1 MLNTEFSPWP
11 SFSVDEIDAVR
22 KVLLSNKVNYWTG
35 TECLKFEKEFA
46 NYCNT
51 SYAVAL
57 SNGSVALELAL
68 RSLGVGPGDEVIVTS
83 RTFVATVSSI
93 VLVGATPVFV
103 DIERNS
109 QNISIE
115 SIKLAITDKTSAI
128 ICVHLAG
135 WACEMDSIM
144 ELADSYGIFVIE
156 DCAQAHGARY
166 KGHPVGS
173 IGNVGTWSFCQD
185 KILST
190 GGEGGMITTNDEN
203 IWRNIWSYKDHGKS
217 FETVNN
223 PKHSNGFQWLH
234 ESIGSN
240 YRMTEMQGA
249 IGRIQLSK
257 LTLWND
263 CRRKNAEAILNTC
276 KQFSSILR
284 ITKPPSYIHNAWY
297 KCYIFIRPEGMKDRW
312 SRDRIVEE
320 INNRGVPCYTGVC
333 PEIYLEKAFKSRSF
347 EPDKRLPVAKE
358 LGETSLMFLVHPT
371 LTTDE
376 VNKTCDIIS
385 EVMQLA
391 SI

>member
-1 MLNTEFSPWP
+1 LLNSKFSPWP
-11 SFSVDEIDAVR
+11 SFSFDEIDAVR

-68 RSLGVGPGDEVIVTS
+68 RALGVGPGDEVIVTP

-93 VLVGATPVFV
+93 ILVGATPVFV
-103 DIERNS
+103 DVERNS

-115 SIKLAITDKTSAI
+115 SIEPAITDKTSAI

-135 WACEMDSIM
+135 WACEMDPIM

-156 DCAQAHGARY
+156 DCAQAHGAKY
-166 KGHPVGS
+166 KGRPVGS

-185 KILST
+185 KILTT

-217 FETVNN
+217 FEVANKPN
-223 PKHSNGFQWLH
+223 LSNGYQWLH
-234 ESIGSN
+234 ESIGNN

-249 IGRIQLSK
+249 IGRIQLRK
-257 LTLWND
+257 LALWND
-263 CRRKNAEAILNTC
+263 CRRKNAEEILNTC
-276 KQFSSILR
+276 KNFSSILR
-284 ITKPPSYIHNAWY
+284 VSEPPSYIQNAWY
-297 KCYIFIRPEGMKDRW
+297 KCYIFIRPEGMKERW
-312 SRDRIVEE
+312 SRDRIIEE
-320 INNRGVPCYTGVC
+320 INYLGVPCYTGVC
-333 PEIYLEKAFKSRSF
+333 PEVYLEKVFKKKGF
-347 EPDKRLPVAKE
+347 EPIKRLPFAKE
-358 LGETSLMFLVHPT
+358 LGDTSLMFLIHPT
-371 LTTDE
+371 LTVDE
-376 VNKTCDIIS
+376 VGKTCDIIS
-385 EVMQLA
+385 KVMRQA
-391 SI
+391 SL